1 MNRFVLPAA
10 LAALLFAPVAAAAQP
25 ASVPPIPFTVRTLA
39 NGLKV
44 YAAVDK
50 TTSDIT
56 VQVFYS
62 VGSKDDPQGR
72 SGFAHLFEHMMFK
85 GARDMPPEYMDRLT
99 ED

>member
-10 LAALLFAPVAAAAQP
+10 LAVLLLAPLATAAQP
-25 ASVPPIPFTVRTLA
+25 AASPADSVPPIPFTVRTLA

-44 YAAVDK
+44 YGVVDK
-50 TTSDIT
+50 TTSDVT
-56 VQVFYS
+56 VQVFYG

-85 GARDMPPEYMDRLT
+85 GAHDMPPEY
-99 ED
+99 